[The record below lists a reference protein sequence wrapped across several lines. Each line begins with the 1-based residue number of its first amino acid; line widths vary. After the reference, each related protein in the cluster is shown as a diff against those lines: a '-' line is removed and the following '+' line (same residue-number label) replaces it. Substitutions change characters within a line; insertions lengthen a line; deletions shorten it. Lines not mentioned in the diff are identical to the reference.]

1 MNPALRERVAR
12 VAGAQPVAWT
22 PRFGGYA
29 ANERWSVT
37 LDDGGRVFVKHGAA
51 AVLAAFLREEYRVYA
66 ELGAP
71 FMPQLVGF
79 DDDGDWPLLVLED
92 LASADW
98 PPPWTAERIDAV
110 RATLDQLH
118 ALSPPAGLPRAGERI
133 VNLSRG
139 WDIVADDPAPFLS
152 LGLVDSEWL
161 ERSLP
166 ALLSASHA
174 APVDREL
181 VIHFDV
187 RSDNVCFA
195 RGRAILVDWNLASR
209 GNGVFDLAFW
219 LPSLAT
225 ESGPQPWEL
234 LPDAP
239 EFAAICAGFFACRAG
254 LPPPETAPSV
264 RAVQLAQL
272 VPALAWVRRELAL

>member
-12 VAGAQPVAWT
+12 VTGAQPVAWA

-29 ANERWSVT
+29 ANERWSVK
-37 LDDGGRVFVKHGAA
+37 LDDGRRVFVKHAPA
-51 AVLAAFLREEYRVYA
+51 ELLATFLREEYRVYT
-66 ELGAP
+66 ELRAP

-79 DDDGDWPLLVLED
+79 DDDGDRPLLMLED
-92 LASADW
+92 LAGADW

-110 RATLDQLH
+110 RATLDELH
-118 ALSPPAGLPRAGERI
+118 ALDAPARLPRPGERI
-133 VNLSRG
+133 VNLLRG

-152 LGLVDSEWL
+152 LGLVDAEWL

-166 ALLSASHA
+166 ALLTASHA
-174 APVDREL
+174 APVDGEQL
-181 VIHFDV
+181 IHFDV

-209 GNGVFDLAFW
+209 GNGDFDLAFW
-219 LPSLAT
+219 LPSLAA
-225 ESGPQPWEL
+225 EGGPHPWEL

-239 EFAAICAGFFACRAG
+239 ELAALYAGFFACRAG
-254 LPPPETAPSV
+254 LPPPETAPAV
-264 RAVQLAQL
+264 RPVQLAQF
-272 VPALAWVRRELAL
+272 VPALAWARRELAL